1 MKKKMQ
7 ISIIGYGRFGKL
19 WAEILSNYGDI
30 FIFEKRNMKHRETR
44 DIKFVELEEALQ
56 KETIFLCIPISQIEE
71 FLKENKNKFSR
82 NSTVID
88 TASVKEL
95 PIKWMDKYIPNI
107 PHLGLHPLFGPDSY
121 EENQVNLVIISGSKK
136 YPNLETEWQKILE
149 RWHLF
154 TRIVSASEHDV
165 SIAYSQGMT
174 HFVGNI
180 IKKME
185 LSKIETPTLGYSL
198 LRSVE
203 KFCENDTRQL
213 FRDMLLYNQHS
224 GKMFKS
230 FLQATHEVSSF
241 VRKEN
246 VDYNEYFTVGVMG
259 ARGSFSHE
267 SANQWF
273 KKKHIEKGK
282 IKYLVTAKKVF
293 EALDS
298 GKIKVGILP
307 IQNAVGGVV
316 DETILGL
323 AKYECKIKE
332 YFPFVVN
339 QCLIKH
345 KNNRKRIPK
354 EIHSHPQA
362 LRQCKA
368 YLAKHYKNIPLVK
381 ANDTALSARNLSK
394 NKLDEDVFV
403 IAPETTA
410 ELYDL
415 KLVDKNIQDLGYNI
429 TDFVVVGKD

>member
-1 MKKKMQ
+1 MKNKMQ
-7 ISIIGYGRFGKL
+7 FSVIGYGRFGEL
-19 WAEILSNYGDI
+19 WAKILSKHGDV
-30 FIFEKRNMKHRETR
+30 FVYEKKKMKHKGSKS
-44 DIKFVELEEALQ
+44 IKFVELDEALQ
-56 KETIFLCIPISQIEE
+56 KKIIFLCIPISTMQQ
-71 FLKENKNKFSR
+71 FLKDNKSKFSEF
-82 NSTVID
+82 STVID

-95 PIKWMDKYIPNI
+95 PIKWMDKYIPHI

-121 EENQVNLVIISGSKK
+121 GENQINLIIISASKK
-136 YPNLETEWQKILE
+136 YPKLESEWQKTLE
-149 RWHLF
+149 RWHFF
-154 TRIVSASEHDV
+154 TRIVSASNHDN
-165 SIAYSQGMT
+165 SIAFSQGMT
-174 HFVGNI
+174 HFIGNI

-185 LSKIETPTLGYSL
+185 LSEIETPTRGYGL

-241 VRKEN
+241 IRKEN
-246 VDYNEYFTVGVMG
+246 VDYYETFTVGVMG
-259 ARGSFSHE
+259 AKGSFSHE
-267 SANQWF
+267 AAIQWF
-273 KKKHIEKGK
+273 KKKNIKKGK

-293 EALDS
+293 EALDY
-298 GKIKVGILP
+298 GKIQMGILP

-323 AKYECKIKE
+323 AEYACKIKE

-339 QCLIKH
+339 QCLLKH
-345 KNNRKRIPK
+345 KDNEKTIPK
-354 EIHSHPQA
+354 EIHSHLQA
-362 LRQCKA
+362 LRQCKG
-368 YLAKHYKNIPLVK
+368 YLKKHYENVPLIRQ
-381 ANDTALSARNLSK
+381 NDTALSARNLAKSI
-394 NKLDEDVFV
+394 LDKDVFV